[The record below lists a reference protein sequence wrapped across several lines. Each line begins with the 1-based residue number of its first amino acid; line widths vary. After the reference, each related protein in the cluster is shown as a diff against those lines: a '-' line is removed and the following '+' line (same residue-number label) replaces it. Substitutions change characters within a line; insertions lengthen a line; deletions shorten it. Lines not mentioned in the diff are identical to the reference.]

1 MKLKK
6 LAVVLGMSA
15 AMAMGAAHAADSNPN
30 GGQGTVNFK
39 GSIVDAPCSISGNT
53 VDQTVQLG
61 AVSSSALENSGTSTP
76 ENFQI
81 DLTGCAMSTAKSVTT
96 TFTGTAAKDSDN
108 LGITGSA
115 SGASIVLTDGA
126 GEKIKLGTP
135 SKAQKLSD
143 GNNTLRFSAYLQGD
157 GSSSITAGDFTSV
170 ADFMLSY
177 Q

>member
-1 MKLKK
+1 MKLNK
-6 LAVVLGMSA
+6 LVLVLGMGA
-15 AMAMGAAHAADSNPN
+15 AMAMGAANAAGTN

-53 VDQTVQLG
+53 TDQTVDLG
-61 AVSSSALENSGTSTP
+61 AVSSASLDNAGTSTP
-76 ENFQI
+76 KTFQI
-81 DLTGCAMSTAKSVTT
+81 DLQGCALKTANAVTT

-108 LGITGSA
+108 LGIVGTA
-115 SGASIVLTDGA
+115 SGASIVLADGA
-126 GEKIKLGTP
+126 GQKIKLGTP
-135 SKAQKLSD
+135 SQAQKLTD

-157 GSSSITAGDFTSV
+157 GSSSITPGDFTSV